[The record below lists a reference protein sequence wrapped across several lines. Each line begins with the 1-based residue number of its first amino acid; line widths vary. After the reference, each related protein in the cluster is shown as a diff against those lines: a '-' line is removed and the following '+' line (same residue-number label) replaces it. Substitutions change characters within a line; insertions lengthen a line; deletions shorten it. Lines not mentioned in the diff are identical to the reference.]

1 MLSILVTGA
10 EGQLGQCFQEVAK
23 EFPIYKLFFES
34 KKTLDITE
42 EKSLDKVYDQ
52 NPFNG
57 IINCAAY
64 SNVDKAEIDTEKAK
78 ETNEIGIQT
87 LATFAKEKNLFII
100 HFSTDYLFDGNC
112 RIPLKEDHT
121 KNPLNHY
128 AQSKLAGEKILSKA
142 NCINTTFR
150 ISWLFSPFGS
160 NFVKTILKLSNKKQE
175 IKVVNDQVGSPTYGI
190 DLAKVVL
197 DNLTNPK
204 FFHFDCYHYSNKGA
218 VSWYE
223 FAKKI
228 IEISKVDC
236 SIEPCLT
243 SGYETLAARPKYSIL
258 DTKRIEN
265 HLSLSIQDWE
275 NALIRCIKKYNLN
288 ESI

>member
-1 MLSILVTGA
+1 MSSIIVTGA
-10 EGQLGQCFQEVAK
+10 EGQLGQCFQELAK
-23 EFPIYKLFFES
+23 EYPIHNLFFLS
-34 KKTLDITE
+34 KKSLDITDAS
-42 EKSLDKVYDQ
+42 SLDKVYDQ
-52 NPFNG
+52 NPFDG

-64 SNVDKAEIDTEKAK
+64 SNVDKAEIEIEKAF
-78 ETNEIGIQT
+78 EINERGIQT
-87 LATFAKEKNLFII
+87 LVTFAEKKNLFIV
-100 HFSTDYLFDGNC
+100 HFSTDYVFDGNNM
-112 RIPLKEDHT
+112 IPLKEEHA

-197 DNLTNPK
+197 DNLINPK

-228 IEISKVDC
+228 IEISKRDC

-243 SGYETLAARPKYSIL
+243 SEYETHAVRPKYSIL

-265 HLSLSIQDWE
+265 HLSLSIPDWE
-275 NALIRCIKKYNLN
+275 DALTRCFKKFNFN
-288 ESI
+288 EIV